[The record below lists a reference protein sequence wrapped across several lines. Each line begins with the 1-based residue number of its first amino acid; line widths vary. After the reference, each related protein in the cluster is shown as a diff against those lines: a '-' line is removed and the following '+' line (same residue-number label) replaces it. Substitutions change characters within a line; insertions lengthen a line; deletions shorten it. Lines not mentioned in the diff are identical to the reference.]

1 METMSSSYSFYP
13 FWIHFRYYPCASHQT
28 DITMIDGAEPNFRP
42 ETDDTKD
49 QHPKQGNQS
58 EPLYMDKLRAPKTPP
73 RQPYATTQGT
83 PFKSKAHMYASGED
97 GIIVDEGVKRYV
109 RAHFRDKV
117 HRGMPV
123 REFIRA
129 VWDFTSKDVP
139 YLQEESIPKTHVEE
153 YMQSRFERESYIPL
167 VNLLRHIIGEIS
179 SGERRERQRRVAT
192 FGERLGTLDVFRL
205 RERTVK
211 GDYTVALKPDLA
223 LGTTRS
229 EELRRWEWYLGFIEV
244 KKGVGKQDQAE
255 FELPLEK
262 PENVGQSTLV
272 KATSSR
278 RKGLLDHLTT
288 TKRKVPATIFE
299 DDERPSKRSRS
310 NINGDDDAS
319 MSIAPPEHI
328 NRELDPNDQPMLT
341 DHEVQAG
348 KYMNELLS
356 HGVRSFATGC
366 MIKSTLITLWYGDRM
381 GIVQSEPFDFILN
394 PDLLVLF
401 LAAMESADHAR
412 MGICPF
418 LKFPTGTYE
427 NYSGVQLELDD
438 QLAIDVNETPLEKV
452 VFKVD
457 ESRRVI
463 TDFGA
468 VGRGTTIVPIKAT
481 GRAKALFGEDE
492 LVAKMAWPSKERD
505 AEDGF
510 VRTIRQGLKTHAP
523 RWLDHVVDLKCSI
536 TRNMEQMDLPRFY
549 MNGLLDYEERIFRLM
564 VMKKYEVLEQV
575 NSVDEFKKVF
585 VDVVNA
591 HHWVWTT
598 SGILHRDI
606 SANNIMFY
614 RKDGQVM
621 GVLCDWDLAMK
632 EPSKEEY
639 MKDMREDIAG
649 KVLND
654 DIIFE
659 YSPVVDDDKTDET
672 SQQQDPKSTT
682 NARDSHE
689 GDKQADPL
697 PAKAAKEEPHK
708 RPRYRTGTGPFMA
721 LDLLSVGRVPLH
733 RYRFDLESFFFV
745 LAWVCAVFDPVQ
757 HAFGHFPDWECPKL
771 SDIGCHKTLFIIDDN
786 HYETAFRSAHP
797 DYKAL
802 ATSWVEQLR
811 TEMVDVTLARI
822 GLTRLRC
829 SLRKARANGD
839 LEKAESVSAEM
850 SKAHERLD
858 ELMTYEVFMKAL
870 GLPTSE
876 PR

>member
-1 METMSSSYSFYP
+1 
-13 FWIHFRYYPCASHQT
+13 
-28 DITMIDGAEPNFRP
+28 
-42 ETDDTKD
+42 
-49 QHPKQGNQS
+49 
-58 EPLYMDKLRAPKTPP
+58 
-73 RQPYATTQGT
+73 
-83 PFKSKAHMYASGED
+83 
-97 GIIVDEGVKRYV
+97 
-109 RAHFRDKV
+109 
-117 HRGMPV
+117 MPV
-123 REFIRA
+123 REFIRV

-139 YLQEESIPKTHVEE
+139 YLQGEVIPTHRVRQ
-153 YMQSRFERESYIPL
+153 YMQSRCKRQNYIPL
-167 VNLLRHIIGEIS
+167 ANIFRHILNEIL
-179 SGERRERQRRVAT
+179 SGERHERQRRVAT
-192 FGERLGTLDVFRL
+192 SGERLGTLDFVRVW
-205 RERTVK
+205 ERTVK
-211 GDYTVALKPDLA
+211 GDYTLGSKPDLA
-223 LGTTRS
+223 FGTTNS
-229 EELRRWEWYLGFIEV
+229 EGLLRWEWSLGFIEIAQEYGRKIPV
-244 KKGVGKQDQAE
+244 ELQIPHSIKLEGVY
-255 FELPLEK
+255 
-262 PENVGQSTLV
+262 QSSTS
-272 KATSSR
+272 KNATTRKSTVRGNRRPSSS
-278 RKGLLDHLTT
+278 
-288 TKRKVPATIFE
+288 TKRKAPATIFE

-510 VRTIRQGLKTHAP
+510 VRIIRQGLKTHAP

-591 HHWVWTT
+591 HHWVWKT
-598 SGILHRDI
+598 SSILHRDI
-606 SANNIMFY
+606 SVNNIMFY
-614 RKDGQVM
+614 REDGLVM

-639 MKDMREDIAG
+639 MEEIREELAG
-649 KVLND
+649 MELTEGMSSNYAPVAD
-654 DIIFE
+654 DNE
-659 YSPVVDDDKTDET
+659 TGET
-672 SQQQDPKSTT
+672 SQQQDPEPTT
-682 NARDSHE
+682 KAQDLHK

-697 PAKAAKEEPHK
+697 PGKAAKEESHK
-708 RPRYRTGTGPFMA
+708 RPRCRSGTGPFIA
-721 LDLLSVGRVPLH
+721 LELLSVGRVPLH
-733 RYRFDLESFFFV
+733 QYRYDLESFFFV

-757 HAFGHFPDWECPKL
+757 HTFGHFPDWECPKL
-771 SDIGCHKTLFIIDDN
+771 SDIGSNKASFINDDN
-786 HYETAFRSAHP
+786 HYIAAFRSAHP

-802 ATSWVEQLR
+802 AVSWVRRLR
-811 TEMVDVTLARI
+811 TKMMAVAIAKMSITY
-822 GLTRLRC
+822 LRC
-829 SLRKARANGD
+829 SLRDARVNGEMD
-839 LEKAESVSAEM
+839 EAESISAEL
-850 SKAHERLD
+850 SKAHERID
-858 ELMTYEVFMKAL
+858 ELMTYEVFMDSL
-870 GLPTSE
+870 RLSSLE

>member
-1 METMSSSYSFYP
+1 M
-13 FWIHFRYYPCASHQT
+13 
-28 DITMIDGAEPNFRP
+28 GPNYQLGM
-42 ETDDTKD
+42 DDTKA
-49 QHPKQGNQS
+49 QHQELGIQS
-58 EPLYMDKLRAPKTPP
+58 EPLYIDESRAPKTPIWK
-73 RQPYATTQGT
+73 RFATTQGSPT
-83 PFKSKAHMYASGED
+83 KSQAAFYASEED
-97 GIIVDEGVKRYV
+97 NVIVDEGVTRYA
-109 RAHFRDKV
+109 RAHFRNKI
-117 HRGMPV
+117 HRKMPV

-139 YLQEESIPKTHVEE
+139 YLQGEVIPTHRVRQ
-153 YMQSRFERESYIPL
+153 YMQSRCKRQSYIPL
-167 VNLLRHIIGEIS
+167 ANIFRHILNKIS
-179 SGERRERQRRVAT
+179 SGERHERQRRVAT
-192 FGERLGTLDVFRL
+192 SGERLGTLDFVRVW
-205 RERTVK
+205 ERTVK
-211 GDYTVALKPDLA
+211 GDYTLGSKPDLA
-223 LGTTRS
+223 FGTANS
-229 EELRRWEWYLGFIEV
+229 EGLLRWEWSLGFIEIAQEYGRKIPV
-244 KKGVGKQDQAE
+244 ELQIPHSIKLGVY
-255 FELPLEK
+255 
-262 PENVGQSTLV
+262 QSSTS
-272 KATSSR
+272 KNATTRKSTVRGNCQPSSS
-278 RKGLLDHLTT
+278 
-288 TKRKVPATIFE
+288 TKRKAPATNFE
-299 DDERPSKRSRS
+299 AVEPPSKRFRS
-310 NINGDDDAS
+310 NPNGDDDAN
-319 MSIAPPEHI
+319 MSLAPAAHI
-328 NRELDPNDQPMLT
+328 DRELDPDNQPELT

-356 HGVRSFATGC
+356 HGIRSFATGC
-366 MIKSTLITLWYGDRM
+366 VIKSTFITLWYGDRM
-381 GIVQSEPFDFILN
+381 GIVQSESFDFILN

-481 GRAKALFGEDE
+481 GRAKTLFGEDE

-510 VRTIRQGLKTHAP
+510 IRIIRQGLKTHAP

-591 HHWVWTT
+591 HHWVWKT
-598 SGILHRDI
+598 SSILHRDV
-606 SANNIMFY
+606 SVNNIMFY

-659 YSPVVDDDKTDET
+659 FAPVVDDDKTDET

-757 HAFGHFPDWECPKL
+757 HTFGHFPEWECPKL
-771 SDIGCHKTLFIIDDN
+771 SQIGSNKTSFILDDN
-786 HYETAFRSAHP
+786 HYTAAFRSAHP
-797 DYKAL
+797 DYEAL
-802 ATSWVEQLR
+802 AVSWVGRLR
-811 TEMVDVTLARI
+811 TKMVAVTIARAN
-822 GLTRLRC
+822 LTHLRC
-829 SLRKARANGD
+829 SLRDARADGD
-839 LEKAESVSAEM
+839 LEEADSISAKLPE
-850 SKAHERLD
+850 AHKCID
-858 ELMTYEVFMKAL
+858 ELMTYEVFMKSL
-870 GLPTSE
+870 RLSSLE
-876 PR
+876 PQ